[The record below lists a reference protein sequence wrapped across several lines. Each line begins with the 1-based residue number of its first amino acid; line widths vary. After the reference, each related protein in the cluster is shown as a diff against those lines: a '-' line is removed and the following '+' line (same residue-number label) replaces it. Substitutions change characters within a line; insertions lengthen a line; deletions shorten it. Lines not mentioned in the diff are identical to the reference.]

1 MQSATG
7 DRAGPFCLFARWW
20 RNWTARDAA
29 LRELRCC
36 DRDEAAHI
44 ARDVGVSVS
53 ELQTLAGRW
62 PEPSNLLERRMAASG
77 LSVERVAHS
86 EPQVLRD
93 LERVCGQCE
102 AGARCE
108 RDLDAQDLGEDRQDR
123 VWRDYCPN
131 VVTLDVLRTEDRDRR
146 LMRRRG
152 WVKSEFK
159 VPPRC

>member
-7 DRAGPFCLFARWW
+7 NHAGPFSRFARWW

-29 LRELRCC
+29 LRELGCC

-77 LSVERVAHS
+77 LSIERVAQS
-86 EPQVLRD
+86 EPQVIRD
-93 LERVCGQCE
+93 LLRVCGQCD
-102 AGARCE
+102 AHARCE
-108 RDLDAQDLGEDRQDR
+108 RDLDNDEQDR

-131 VVTLDVLRTEDRDRR
+131 VVTLDALRTQDRDRR
-146 LMRRRG
+146 FMRRRR
-152 WVKSEFK
+152 WVKSEFTM
-159 VPPRC
+159 PPRC